1 MPGATPAYE
10 GSVATQASQ
19 TTPRGP
25 RRRAATGAYTQLLH
39 ANPCSPFPFSLFLPV
54 SSSYSFNE
62 SSSLIPPSRVR
73 SCFHRNYNLL
83 ISRRIKLGSIIRYN
97 SFEYDICIKNFS
109 RIGFLVPETA
119 NPRIKHK
126 ADFLALTRRESN
138 VKPDR
143 IASNRMRGDTIPV
156 DGCIRIA
163 ICRQMNRRFR
173 IDWKTGRASS
183 SSSLV
188 PLSQGKTRNRVKII
202 PR

>member
-62 SSSLIPPSRVR
+62 SSSLIPPSRAR

-83 ISRRIKLGSIIRYN
+83 ISRRMKLGSIIRYN

-126 ADFLALTRRESN
+126 AVFLALTRRESN

-143 IASNRMRGDTIPV
+143 IASNRMRGDTIS
-156 DGCIRIA
+156 
-163 ICRQMNRRFR
+163 RRWLYPDR
-173 IDWKTGRASS
+173 HLPLDESS
-183 SSSLV
+183 ISHRVENWSRFFFFFPCPSF
-188 PLSQGKTRNRVKII
+188 SGKNSKSG
-202 PR
+202 